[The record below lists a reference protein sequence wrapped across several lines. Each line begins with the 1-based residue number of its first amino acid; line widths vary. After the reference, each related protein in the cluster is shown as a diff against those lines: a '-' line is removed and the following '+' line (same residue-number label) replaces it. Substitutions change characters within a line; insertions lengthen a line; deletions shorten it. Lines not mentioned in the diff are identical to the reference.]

1 MTSQLQLGDVVVDV
15 VHKDIKNL
23 HLSVHPP
30 TGRVTIAAPLR
41 MKPEAIR
48 VFAIT
53 KLGWI
58 KQQQLKQRA
67 QPREA
72 PRDYIERESHYV
84 WGRRYLLSVIEQ
96 AGPPRVEL
104 CAKRLILRV
113 RAGTNQ
119 QKREAVMEKWYRSLV
134 REACPSLV
142 SKWENL
148 LCVKVMRTHVQRMK
162 TRWGSCNPQANA
174 IRLNTELAKKPREC
188 LEYIVVHE
196 MAHLIERT
204 HNARFHELMNR
215 HLPHW
220 QMHRALLSQLPMR
233 DETWIG

>member
-72 PRDYIERESHYV
+72 PRDYVERESHYV
-84 WGRRYLLSVIEQ
+84 WGKRYLLSLIEDE
-96 AGPPRVEL
+96 APPRVEVG
-104 CAKRLILRV
+104 ARRLILRV
-113 RAGTNQ
+113 RPGTMP
-119 QKREAVMEKWYRSLV
+119 QKREAVMEQWHRNLL
-134 REACPSLV
+134 REACPPLIA
-142 SKWENL
+142 KWEKL
-148 LCVKVMRTHVQRMK
+148 LGVKVVRTHVQRMK
-162 TRWGSCNPQANA
+162 TRWGSCNRNAKA

-188 LEYIVVHE
+188 LEYILVHE
-196 MAHLIERT
+196 MTHLIEST
-204 HNARFHELMNR
+204 HNSRFQALMDQ
-215 HLPHW
+215 HLPKW
-220 QMHRALLSQLPMR
+220 RGIRELLNQLPV
-233 DETWIG
+233 IA